1 MTPARAGRAR
11 CAGAV
16 ILAPMDP
23 VQLRAMDSISAN
35 PTMVEQAYRAIL
47 DAICDGRLAPGERL
61 TQEGVAKK
69 LDVSRQPVNQAL
81 MLLKQQKFVCE
92 AGRRGLMVAPL
103 DREFMRWIYELRLG
117 IEPIAAALAARHAG
131 TATIDEGQALLAAG
145 HAALRD
151 GAIGPLI
158 GADMAFHMWIYATS
172 RNRLFVDTMEGLWH
186 HLRRAMREVL
196 LQRDYR
202 KAVWTEHERI
212 LRAIVARDEAAAAAL
227 VRTHLTSAAIS
238 VAVAVPATVPPNPPS
253 PPASATSG

>member
-1 MTPARAGRAR
+1 
-11 CAGAV
+11 
-16 ILAPMDP
+16 
-23 VQLRAMDSISAN
+23 MDSISVN

-47 DAICDGRLAPGERL
+47 DAICDGVLAPGERL

-117 IEPIAAALAARHAG
+117 IEPIAAGLAARHA
-131 TATIDEGQALLAAG
+131 TDASDEEGRALVVAGRQALRA
-145 HAALRD
+145 

-172 RNRLFVDTMEGLWH
+172 RNGLFVDKMEELWH

-196 LQRDYR
+196 MQRDYR
-202 KAVWTEHERI
+202 KAVWTEHEQI
-212 LRAIVARDEAAAAAL
+212 LRAIITRDEAAAASL
-227 VRTHLTSAAIS
+227 VRAHLRNAAIS
-238 VAVAVPATVPPNPPS
+238 VEVSVPAATV
-253 PPASATSG
+253 

>member
-1 MTPARAGRAR
+1 
-11 CAGAV
+11 
-16 ILAPMDP
+16 
-23 VQLRAMDSISAN
+23 MDSISAN

-47 DAICDGRLAPGERL
+47 DAICDGTLAPGERL

-103 DREFMRWIYELRLG
+103 DRDYMRWIYELRLG
-117 IEPIAAALAARHAG
+117 IEPIAAGLAARHAG
-131 TATIDEGQALLAAG
+131 AATVDEGRALLAAG
-145 HAALRD
+145 QTAVRE

-212 LRAIVARDEAAAAAL
+212 LRAIVARDEAAASAL
-227 VRTHLTSAAIS
+227 VRAHLTSAAIS
-238 VAVAVPATVPPNPPS
+238 VAVAVPAAAPPGAPA
-253 PPASATSG
+253 ASAGTKAG